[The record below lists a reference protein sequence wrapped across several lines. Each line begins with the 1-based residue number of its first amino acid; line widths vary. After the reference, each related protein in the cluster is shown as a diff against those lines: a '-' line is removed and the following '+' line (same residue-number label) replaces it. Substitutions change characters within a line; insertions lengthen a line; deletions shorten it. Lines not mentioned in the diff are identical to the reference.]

1 MRKKY
6 LSALLFGALL
16 FASAGTFTSCKDY
29 DDDINNLQSQITANA
44 DAIKKLQEMIGDG
57 KFVTSVTAENNGLK
71 ITWNDGQSTVIE
83 NVINGEAQSGDVVTI
98 SETGEIVINGEG
110 TGYFATKGETEKVN
124 LPYVNEEGVLV
135 LIDAEGKEVVTGIR
149 VAPVTAVVNEDGSA
163 VLTIIAADGTKQEVN
178 IPSAAS
184 AISEIELLDE
194 NFQNIKT
201 DNEITLLYWNADKT
215 TEWKGPRGN
224 IADNTRTYST
234 NKNNNILYT
243 RVAPI
248 TVDASSLEWGL
259 VNTKNGMPSLELT
272 AKNYDGLLTRA
283 ASNGL
288 YKTTVIPG
296 SYVGSEDDFNA
307 QYKNNTENI
316 AFALKPTTASYKSLF
331 NIIVTPS
338 LSNETDLGSIL
349 LNGKV
354 VSTPQFKVGESVA
367 VSVEKDYNLYDMYL
381 TVSPEDQALFG
392 IEFSEDLRSFK
403 ATKSPDNVTDAT
415 IDLYVHT
422 LPNAG
427 SDTNIKTQTITI
439 EINRTLG
446 EATYEK
452 QTQMP
457 TKVDYSFLVSAD
469 KLKASL
475 GDDLNAWYAS
485 VLTGQNVLAGIYD
498 DEACTTASNIAAD
511 QLEVTM
517 NENTDNQVTSAN
529 IATKLNYLKF
539 QLNINKTTSPL
550 KIGKTYYALLSFED
564 KTSTKELNYVVVPF
578 ELTKPELSAI
588 LVKESGVFRD
598 GNDLAYA
605 YMYWGDAKFDASAVN
620 KGIYNSRYYIDRAFT
635 DMAKKLSDAKMT
647 TYTFTE
653 GEGAVVDA
661 NNKTTAELAKVSTA
675 TNGTETRSYVELNAD
690 FNGDGMYDGYKKDL
704 NVKFAGH
711 YLDVNDDSYKYEHT
725 YQFRIMSPILEGEAI
740 AANNLVEVS
749 ATGRTKLYKEDIWA
763 KTYNNDVKY
772 DIFAK
777 GETNNAP
784 VWYRD
789 DIKNV
794 TFSTDNKNVFE
805 VTVANPTVPVA
816 ATATTA
822 AVPSYIE
829 VEGVSENTSKLNVEV
844 EDIWGYTLKDQVDIK
859 TTLNLGE

>member
-1 MRKKY
+1 M
-6 LSALLFGALL
+6 
-16 FASAGTFTSCKDY
+16 
-29 DDDINNLQSQITANA
+29 
-44 DAIKKLQEMIGDG
+44 
-57 KFVTSVTAENNGLK
+57 
-71 ITWNDGQSTVIE
+71 
-83 NVINGEAQSGDVVTI
+83 
-98 SETGEIVINGEG
+98 
-110 TGYFATKGETEKVN
+110 
-124 LPYVNEEGVLV
+124 
-135 LIDAEGKEVVTGIR
+135 
-149 VAPVTAVVNEDGSA
+149 SA

-427 SDTNIKTQTITI
+427 SDANIKTQTITI

-498 DEACTTASNIAAD
+498 DEACTTASNIAAN
-511 QLEVTM
+511 QLKVTM
-517 NENTDNQVTSAN
+517 NENTDDKVTSAN

-539 QLNINKTTSPL
+539 QLDINKTTSPL

-564 KTSTKELNYVVVPF
+564 KTSNKELNYVVVPF

-725 YQFRIMSPILEGEAI
+725 YQFRIMSPILEGVAI